1 MKEKEQ
7 ENNTTVE
14 YLIEEMIPAIII
26 AGTHSGCGK
35 TTISGALMS
44 ALVNRGLTVQPFKV
58 GPDFIDP
65 THHTAVCGRHSRN
78 LDPYM
83 MGEEGVRDTFVRASA
98 GADIAVIEGVMG
110 LFDGLE
116 GEDTGST
123 AHVAKILG
131 VPVILVVDAKG
142 ASRSVNAT
150 VLGFTSFDPGVNISG
165 VIFNRVGSK
174 RHGEMIAASLAAP
187 AFGYIPWEKE
197 KCVES
202 RHLGLQMAH
211 ETSSISEFRGIL
223 EDNCDVDAIIGIA
236 ESNFCVRD
244 GETEGALQAY
254 SVRIGVACDAAFN
267 FYYAD
272 NFDCLRTSGAELVFF
287 SPLTDHLPDVDGL
300 YFGGGYPEL
309 HCAELARSP
318 CRDEVK
324 RAADNG
330 MPIYAECGGLIYLTE
345 SIEMD
350 GNTTKMCGVI
360 PAETVKMGRFQALG
374 YVDAGCTAAD
384 ALFPRG
390 TVYRGHEFHYTKLHV
405 AADVRFA
412 LELKRGRGIEDGK
425 DGIYLQN
432 VLAGYTHAYFTE
444 PFASG
449 LVDTISAVKRA

>member
-1 MKEKEQ
+1 
-7 ENNTTVE
+7 
-14 YLIEEMIPAIII
+14 MIPAIII

-44 ALVNRGLTVQPFKV
+44 ALVKRGLNVQPFKV

-65 THHTAVCGRHSRN
+65 THHTAICGRHSRN

-123 AHVAKILG
+123 GHVAKILG
-131 VPVILVVDAKG
+131 CPVVLVVDAKG
-142 ASRSVNAT
+142 ASRSVNAQ
-150 VLGFTSFDPGVNISG
+150 VLGFTSFDPDVNIGG

-197 KCVES
+197 RCIES
-202 RHLGLQMAH
+202 RHLGLRMAH

-223 EDNCDVDAIIGIA
+223 EENCDIDAIIGIA
-236 ESNFCVRD
+236 KSTFSVRTS
-244 GETEGALQAY
+244 ETERAERTHP
-254 SVRIGVACDAAFN
+254 VWIGVAYDAAFN

-272 NFDCLRTSGAELVFF
+272 NFDRLRNSGAELVFF
-287 SPLTDHLPDVDGL
+287 SPLTDSLPDVDAL

-318 CRDEVK
+318 CRDAVK
-324 RAADNG
+324 KAADSG
-330 MPIYAECGGLIYLTE
+330 MPIYAECGGLTYLTE

-350 GNTTKMCGVI
+350 GTTTRMCGVI

-390 TVYRGHEFHYTKLHV
+390 TVYRGHEFHYTRV
-405 AADVRFA
+405 DAAADVRFA

-432 VLAGYTHAYFTE
+432 VLAGYTHAYFTD
-444 PFASG
+444 PFAAG
-449 LVDTISAVKRA
+449 LVDTIRSVNRG